1 MKVAVSH
8 FSFFFFEHECVYFL
22 LKQQQTKSREYKL
35 NGTAGNVAPRSGTTH
50 DTCSGHIRSSL
61 LAASHVDAA
70 ACKKQKINH
79 TSTGSCSTDLPL
91 RQDRGRKESSSPET
105 GGGGVTTGVQADFLL
120 KYVHRI
126 PPDVTNLEEEKKKT
140 QVGGDQIE
148 SGNQQR
154 KMRMVAFRG
163 LLVYFHCCPKES

>member
-1 MKVAVSH
+1 M
-8 FSFFFFEHECVYFL
+8 YFL

-61 LAASHVDAA
+61 LAASHVDAG

-79 TSTGSCSTDLPL
+79 TSTGSRSTDLPL

-140 QVGGDQIE
+140 QVGLWGGIRSSLE
-148 SGNQQR
+148 TSRG
-154 KMRMVAFRG
+154 KMRMVVFRG